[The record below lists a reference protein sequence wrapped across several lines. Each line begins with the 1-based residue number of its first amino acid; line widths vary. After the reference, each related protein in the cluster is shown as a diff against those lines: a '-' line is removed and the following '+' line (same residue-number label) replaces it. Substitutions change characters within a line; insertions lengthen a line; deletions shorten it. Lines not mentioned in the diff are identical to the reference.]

1 MKFHIRQQEKG
12 NALIMVMIVVTVLA
26 VMAGEFA
33 YLMKVETK
41 LARNASFE
49 ADYEWAGR
57 SGIERAKW
65 ILGLSA
71 MGRGAQLDSL
81 GAKWAGGSGDTNGPF
96 AEIDLKGFQ
105 LSEGVFIDLEIEDH
119 DRRFNINVAD

>member
-1 MKFHIRQQEKG
+1 MKLDNRTQSQQG
-12 NALIMVMIVVTVLA
+12 IALIMVMIVVTVLA

-57 SGIERAKW
+57 SGIEMARW
-65 ILGLSA
+65 VLA
-71 MGRGAQLDSL
+71 MSSIGPRGGIDSL
-81 GAKWAGGSGDTNGPF
+81 ASKWAGGPGDTNGPL
-96 AEIDLKGFQ
+96 AGVDLKHVRLNDAVSF
-105 LSEGVFIDLEIEDH
+105 SIE
-119 DRRFNINVAD
+119 